1 MTIFHSLVAAAG
13 LVVVSAAM
21 TSATLAAG
29 PDQAA
34 AAAADSKKVSDLLF
48 ETKHIVNL
56 PAGTELVYKFVRTPS
71 DESRLGKG
79 YSDNITVKI
88 EEEAKDNKKNVLL
101 QMYTGERA
109 RDPHRI
115 TDMDGNPILIVYLDN
130 AVAHFREIAGGDR
143 AYLKNMFSS
152 KIGSAAQM
160 SPVKITYKGETV
172 DGQKVTVVPYEKD
185 PARAKMRGYEGAVFT
200 LVVSDKIPGFFAQM
214 TSKIHNSNAESPNL
228 DEVTT
233 LEGVE
238 EIK

>member
-1 MTIFHSLVAAAG
+1 MTIFHSILAAAG
-13 LVVVSAAM
+13 LVAVTAALS
-21 TSATLAAG
+21 TAAVAAG
-29 PDQAA
+29 PEQAA
-34 AAAADSKKVSDLLF
+34 AGAKSQNVSDLLF

-71 DESRLGKG
+71 DESQLGKG

-88 EEEAKDNKKNVLL
+88 EAEAKDNKKNVLL

-130 AVAHFREIAGGDR
+130 AVAHFREVAGGDR

-152 KIGSAAQM
+152 KIGSAAQTT
-160 SPVKITYKGETV
+160 PVKITYKGETV
-172 DGQKVTVVPYEKD
+172 DGQKVTVVPYEND
-185 PARAKMRGYEGAVFT
+185 PARAKMRGYEKAVFT
-200 LVVSDKIPGFFAQM
+200 LVVSDKVPGFFAQM
-214 TSKIHNSNAESPNL
+214 SSQIHNTNSGAPSL

-233 LEGVE
+233 LDGVE
-238 EIK
+238 EVK